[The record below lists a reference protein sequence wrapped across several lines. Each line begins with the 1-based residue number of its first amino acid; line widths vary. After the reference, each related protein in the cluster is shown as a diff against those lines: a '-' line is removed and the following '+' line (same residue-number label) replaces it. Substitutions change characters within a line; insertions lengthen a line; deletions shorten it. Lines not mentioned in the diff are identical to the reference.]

1 MFILCT
7 QNAFVI
13 FESAKLRDF
22 NWCVDKSNKKLFFWL
37 PYIFFFR
44 FWIEVG
50 FTGFTNANFIE
61 NLKSDF
67 NGDIS
72 FFVVFGV
79 FFPTACGVL
88 AGVNMSGD
96 LKEPSQNIPEGSVAA
111 LGLW

>member
-1 MFILCT
+1 MAIYF
-7 QNAFVI
+7 
-13 FESAKLRDF
+13 
-22 NWCVDKSNKKLFFWL
+22 
-37 PYIFFFR
+37 FFFR

>member
-1 MFILCT
+1 MQQFLSVITELFIILIVC
-7 QNAFVI
+7 
-13 FESAKLRDF
+13 KF
-22 NWCVDKSNKKLFFWL
+22 NFS
-37 PYIFFFR
+37 R
-44 FWIEVG
+44 FINLEVG
-50 FTGFTNANFIE
+50 FTGFTNANFVE

-67 NGDIS
+67 HGDIS